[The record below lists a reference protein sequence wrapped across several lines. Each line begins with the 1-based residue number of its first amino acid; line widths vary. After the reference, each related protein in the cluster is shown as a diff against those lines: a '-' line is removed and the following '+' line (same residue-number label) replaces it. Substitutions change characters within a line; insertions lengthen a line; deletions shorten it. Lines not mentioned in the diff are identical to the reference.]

1 MIERLKRL
9 SLWNAAALAAW
20 TAAFLGVLIH
30 RTGLFAHKEQ
40 IARTTLDVYRLAGE
54 HWIHAQYLYD
64 DRRGFVYSPLV
75 AALFVPLAWL
85 PLRAGAVVWVTI
97 NFAVLLGGVTAV
109 LRAGIFPNISTH
121 NRGGVYLLLLPLALG
136 NLDVLQ
142 ANPLV
147 IGLLL
152 LAFAA
157 VQGERWSLAAGG
169 IAIATYFKIYPIAAG
184 LLIAV
189 IAPKR
194 FGWRLLLALVLA
206 GLLTFACQHWAY
218 VREQYHFWIATRTA
232 DNRFHYSEKDA
243 PVDLWLLLVRV
254 GGLPISP
261 TIYRGFQ
268 VLSGAAIALFNLAGL
283 WKGWPRQRILAGSL
297 CFVSIWMTLL
307 GPASEAY
314 TYVLL
319 APAAALALVQ
329 AFSERR
335 PAWLR
340 SLIVCALAL
349 LVASVARSSF
359 LSHARAPWAMAVQ
372 PLGAI
377 FFLGYSLFWLLDRK
391 YWTGGS
397 AITGRSDSQI

>member
-30 RTGLFAHKEQ
+30 RTGLFSHKEQ
-40 IARTTLDVYRLAGE
+40 LARTTLDVYRLAGE

-75 AALFVPLAWL
+75 AALFAPLARL
-85 PLRAGAVVWVTI
+85 PLRAGAVLWVTI
-97 NFAVLLGGVTAV
+97 NFAVLLGGVAAV
-109 LRAGIFPNISTH
+109 LRAGIIPNINT
-121 NRGGVYLLLLPLALG
+121 RRWGAVYLLLLPLALG

-169 IAIATYFKIYPIAAG
+169 VALATYFKIYPIAAG
-184 LLIAV
+184 LLIVV
-189 IAPKR
+189 IAPRR
-194 FGWRLLLALVLA
+194 FGWRLLLALALP
-206 GLLTFACQHWAY
+206 GLLTFACQHWDY
-218 VREQYHFWIATRTA
+218 VRDQYHFWIATRTA

-254 GGLPISP
+254 GGLPIP
-261 TIYRGFQ
+261 APLYRGFQ
-268 VLSGAAIALFNLAGL
+268 VLSGGAIALFNLAGL
-283 WKGWPRQRILAGSL
+283 WKGWPRRRILAGSL

-314 TYVLL
+314 TYILL

-329 AFSERR
+329 AFSEHR
-335 PAWLR
+335 PIWLR
-340 SLIVCALAL
+340 SIIVCALAL
-349 LVASVARSSF
+349 LILAVARSSF
-359 LSHARAPWAMAVQ
+359 LSHTRAPWAMAVQ

-377 FFLGYSLFWLLDRK
+377 FFLGYGLFWLLDGN

-397 AITGRSDSQI
+397 AITGPSEAKA